1 MNWTRI
7 CNRRHRVLRRDRT
20 LYVWLSGTTGYSEWA
35 RNFHTRTLN
44 RYGRRVKAE
53 LWVEAVQVS
62 YEVRSRLDGVKDVV
76 ISGFSRGGGLAQ
88 VVALELIDRNIDA
101 GVFVELWAPKRA
113 LSDVSGVPI
122 THCFAYRGDIVPFLP
137 PWYGR
142 LPMTW
147 LGRVDWFW
155 KAHNKAG
162 HDAARWRHEVTKE

>member
-20 LYVWLSGTTGYSEWA
+20 LYVWLSGTTGHSEWA
-35 RNFHTRTLN
+35 RNLDVRTMLVYN
-44 RYGRRVKAE
+44 RRVKTE
-53 LWVEAVQVS
+53 LWREALDVAQEVEPM
-62 YEVRSRLDGVKDVV
+62 LDGVEQIV

-101 GVFVELWAPKRA
+101 GVFVELWASKRA
-113 LSDVSGVPI
+113 MSNIVGVPI
-122 THCFAYRGDIVPFLP
+122 MNCTAHRGDIVPFLP
-137 PWYGR
+137 LWYAR

-147 LGRVDWFW
+147 LGRFDWFW

-162 HDAARWRHEVTKE
+162 HDAAKWRHDATKG